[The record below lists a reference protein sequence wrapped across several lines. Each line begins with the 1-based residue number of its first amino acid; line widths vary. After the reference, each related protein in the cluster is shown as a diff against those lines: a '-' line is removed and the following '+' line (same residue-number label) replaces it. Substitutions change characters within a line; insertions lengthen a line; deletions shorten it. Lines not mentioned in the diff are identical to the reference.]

1 MHRRFKNNLRLS
13 SMCYIEDGNP
23 NPGGAGGMPAPNAGG
38 QQNNAGTPDP
48 LLSFWNEPAP
58 EPTNPGITP
67 TPTPTPSQAPG
78 AFAEVRALMEGFKP
92 ASFMDAK
99 VIGEMGENKFESF
112 NAGLEQHGK
121 QVLEQS
127 AGMMTGI
134 LKEIVPQ
141 IFAQVQQMMDSKF
154 TATDNSKFIADNI
167 PQSKDPRL
175 AKQVKDVFDQAMKHS
190 KNDKTAALAL
200 ANSMLGAMGTAFV
213 PNDPNSGNPPLPGG
227 GRAKIDWFDEL
238 GVHMQD

>member
-1 MHRRFKNNLRLS
+1 MHRRLNNNLRLS
-13 SMCYIEDGNP
+13 SMCYIDDENP
-23 NPGGAGGMPAPNAGG
+23 NSAGPGGVPALNAGQ
-38 QQNNAGTPDP
+38 QQNNAGAPDP
-48 LLSFWNEPAP
+48 LASFWDEPVA
-58 EPTNPGITP
+58 EQANPGVTP
-67 TPTPTPSQAPG
+67 TPTPTPAAAPG
-78 AFAEVRALMEGFKP
+78 PFAEVRSLMEGFKP
-92 ASFMDAK
+92 TPFMDAK
-99 VIGEMGENKFESF
+99 TVSEMGENKFDSF

-154 TATDNSKFIADNI
+154 TQTDNTKFIADNI

-175 AKQVKDVFDQAMKHS
+175 AKQVTDVFNQALKHS
-190 KNDKTAALAL
+190 KGDKTAALAL

-213 PNDPNSGNPPLPGG
+213 PNDPNSGNPPVSGG
-227 GRAKIDWFDEL
+227 GRPKTNWFEEL